1 MAHSFLPLS
10 WLLVTKVGLTRA
22 EKMPEPKAELKS
34 RARSLALKTE
44 ARKVRRLI
52 EHLAITEEP
61 DTSSSESS
69 SPNGQP
75 PSAHGQ
81 APSADWQA
89 PSSSAQ
95 PKQLPDER
103 KGEKNRRSN
112 AVSSA
117 KRGRGSKT
125 MFRKRRRTIPRSR
138 SMRRRPPHG
147 TPYGFDG
154 ILDRGIQI

>member
-22 EKMPEPKAELKS
+22 EKMPEPKPELKS
-34 RARSLALKTE
+34 RAQSLGLKTE
-44 ARKVRRLI
+44 ARKARRLI

-61 DTSSSESS
+61 DTSSSEPS

-103 KGEKNRRSN
+103 KGKRKSTEQRREQR
-112 AVSSA
+112 
-117 KRGRGSKT
+117 KK
-125 MFRKRRRTIPRSR
+125 RKRQQNDVSKASPHDPEVQINAKATTPRYPIR
-138 SMRRRPPHG
+138 
-147 TPYGFDG
+147 
-154 ILDRGIQI
+154 I